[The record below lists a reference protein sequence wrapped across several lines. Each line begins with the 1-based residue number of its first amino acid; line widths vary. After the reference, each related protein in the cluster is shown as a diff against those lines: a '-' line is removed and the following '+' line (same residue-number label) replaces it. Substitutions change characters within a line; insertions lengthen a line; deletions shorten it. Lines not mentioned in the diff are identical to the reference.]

1 MCLGQE
7 ENTFECLKM
16 KNLCCLVSY
25 YIAYLLCYIAYV
37 IKIRNK
43 YDGPYKHVPNQQR
56 ARSSQLSQHNLQ
68 LTILFGKMDLT
79 SFTTTGV
86 LANQTIFLVQ
96 KID

>member
-1 MCLGQE
+1 
-7 ENTFECLKM
+7 
-16 KNLCCLVSY
+16 
-25 YIAYLLCYIAYV
+25 
-37 IKIRNK
+37 
-43 YDGPYKHVPNQQR
+43 VPNQQR